1 MMKELG
7 VFWRFFSYLFEVHLQ
22 LGIHLFEIFRLSM
35 VFHLQVEI
43 HLFEIFRLSMVFHLR
58 WDGLI

>member
-1 MMKELG
+1 MMKVLE

-22 LGIHLFEIFRLSM
+22 LEIHLFRIFRLSM

-43 HLFEIFRLSMVFHLR
+43 HLFEIFRLSMVFHPP